1 MPRKKDSVIKVEEL
15 IAAKRNAAE
24 QIRVQMH
31 SLAGQLEALDESIA
45 ELEVLAADLK
55 PKPRKAKTDLGVSRI
70 ENQPE

>member
-1 MPRKKDSVIKVEEL
+1 MPRKKDSIIKVEEL

-24 QIRVQMH
+24 QIH
-31 SLAGQLEALDESIA
+31 SQLEALDESIA

-55 PKPRKAKTDLGVSRI
+55 PKPRKAKKDIGVSRI